1 MYEYSSSDEM
11 SSFYAHIP
19 FMNDFRGRELTEF
32 VMDSSNAL
40 LALLQTYFSFL
51 MEITN

>member
-1 MYEYSSSDEM
+1 
-11 SSFYAHIP
+11 
-19 FMNDFRGRELTEF
+19 MNDFRGRELTEF

-40 LALLQTYFSFL
+40 LVLLQTYFSFL

>member
-1 MYEYSSSDEM
+1 MYEHPLSNKM
-11 SSFYAHIP
+11 NSFYTHIP

-40 LALLQTYFSFL
+40 LVLLQTYFSFL